1 MLVGVVDVAEERG
14 AEDAEREEEAEGE
27 AEEDGGED
35 GVGDDH
41 RVHVPAAALLLEL
54 PTIWGIV
61 LQPTVINSPV
71 IDSYVK
77 SIIDTIDT
85 VDIIDIMITRMR
97 CQCTWNTP
105 ACTVA
110 GMAST
115 REAITMPMLRPM

>member
-1 MLVGVVDVAEERG
+1 MLVGVIDVAEERG

-54 PTIWGIV
+54 TTIRGIV
-61 LQPTVINSPV
+61 LQPTVIDSPF
-71 IDSYVK
+71 IDSYDE
-77 SIIDTIDT
+77 SIIDT
-85 VDIIDIMITRMR
+85 VDIIDILITRMR
-97 CQCTWNTP
+97 CPCTWKTP

-110 GMAST
+110 GTERTSERRTTEMETA
-115 REAITMPMLRPM
+115 M